1 MPDYFDLLYVK
12 RLPSHAKI
20 SKRANLHFRNGLLDR
35 DEFLHPEEITDIK
48 SISFPASS
56 SFLLCFLLFFHLFPL
71 LFLMTLFHVAVQFC
85 IK

>member
-56 SFLLCFLLFFHLFPL
+56 SFLLSFSSSFSYDSFSCGCSVLY
-71 LFLMTLFHVAVQFC
+71 
-85 IK
+85 